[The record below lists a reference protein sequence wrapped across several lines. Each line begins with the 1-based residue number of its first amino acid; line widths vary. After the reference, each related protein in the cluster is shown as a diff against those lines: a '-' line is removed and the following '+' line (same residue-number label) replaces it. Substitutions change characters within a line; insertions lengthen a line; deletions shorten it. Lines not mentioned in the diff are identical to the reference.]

1 MAVSPFL
8 TLADHIGALLFVRNL
23 VRGSMTN
30 KPSKS
35 IHFKKSVKMDRI
47 HLFEVGRVCLISLNG
62 FTTFT
67 RFKYSFRLYLQFHQQ
82 RNVRWYNQKF
92 LEKTFF

>member
-1 MAVSPFL
+1 MCFSPLYWGSGGLLDTFLFCLVVAWISAWVAVSPFL

-47 HLFEVGRVCLISLNG
+47 HLFEVGRVCLNKS
-62 FTTFT
+62 
-67 RFKYSFRLYLQFHQQ
+67 
-82 RNVRWYNQKF
+82 
-92 LEKTFF
+92 